1 MQQDIKMRCCKQCKS
16 HISTVWDSDV
26 KNRVLSETTPWILEG
41 EGTQRPPQR
50 SEPPLGSAW
59 ACSLVCGGR
68 ARLSFPVC

>member
-1 MQQDIKMRCCKQCKS
+1 MQQDIKMRFCNQ
-16 HISTVWDSDV
+16 WD
-26 KNRVLSETTPWILEG
+26 WILEG

-68 ARLSFPVC
+68 ARLSFPVCGTSTHY